1 MTDHEETRP
10 HPTTYNG
17 KCYSKHIGGEALH
30 RTRPMANTISF
41 TANEQALQAI
51 NTLRSLPSW
60 DKIADA
66 YGEIG
71 VSLDDLAN
79 DLEKYNLSEII
90 RLIDQNRADATAEQ
104 EHIYRIKG

>member
-1 MTDHEETRP
+1 MNKST
-10 HPTTYNG
+10 
-17 KCYSKHIGGEALH
+17 SFA
-30 RTRPMANTISF
+30 AN
-41 TANEQALQAI
+41 AQALQAI

-60 DKIADA
+60 GKIADA

-79 DLEKYNLSEII
+79 DLEKYNLSDII

-104 EHIYRIKG
+104 EHIYRVKG